1 MASVTI
7 SSDEPRSL
15 RAVEIAAGASQW
27 LKCRNA
33 DGEFAWGVPSQRI
46 EGRYYVT
53 TATSCTC
60 RDFARHG
67 LRESRVGHY
76 GSHFFCKHALAVRL
90 HEILTGAVLEPELP
104 RILYILPGPR
114 PSEEEAFA
122 F

>member
-7 SSDEPRSL
+7 SSDEPRTL

-27 LKCRNA
+27 LRCRTRE
-33 DGEFAWGVPSQRI
+33 GEVAWGVPSQRI
-46 EGRYYVT
+46 AHLYYTT
-53 TATSCTC
+53 TAQTCTC

-67 LRESRVGHY
+67 MRDSRVGHY
-76 GSHFFCKHALAVRL
+76 GFHFFCKHALAVRL
-90 HEILTGAVLEPELP
+90 HEILTGAVIEPELP